1 MSEYLLL
8 QPSPGCQRYKVPST
22 LFKFLGK
29 INNFSLREFT
39 LEQNQHEQQI
49 NKYFKWN
56 VQNKVKSP
64 NWHQANQVAF

>member
-22 LFKFLGK
+22 LFKFLVK

-49 NKYFKWN
+49 NKYFK
-56 VQNKVKSP
+56 
-64 NWHQANQVAF
+64 

>member
-8 QPSPGCQRYKVPST
+8 KPSPGCQRYKVPST
-22 LFKFLGK
+22 LFKFLVK

-49 NKYFKWN
+49 NKYFKYRSK
-56 VQNKVKSP
+56 QG
-64 NWHQANQVAF
+64 

>member
-22 LFKFLGK
+22 LFPFLVK

-49 NKYFKWN
+49 NKYFK
-56 VQNKVKSP
+56 
-64 NWHQANQVAF
+64 